1 MEHSYMKRQI
11 QRGKGHYSKAVVAN
25 GMVFVSGIL
34 PIKHS
39 SEGSEK
45 MIDASFAE
53 QAKHVLNRLKMT
65 LEDSGSALRKLVSI
79 RVYIDD
85 IANWT
90 QFNEIYSDF
99 LGETNLPARAVVP
112 VPELHYG
119 LKIELEAVAMY

>member
-1 MEHSYMKRQI
+1 MKRQI
-11 QRGKGHYSKAVVAN
+11 KRGKGHYSKAVVAN

-39 SEGSEK
+39 SDGKSEK
-45 MIDASFAE
+45 MTDASFAE
-53 QAKHVLNRLKMT
+53 QTKHVLNRLKAT
-65 LEDSGSALRKLVSI
+65 LEDSGSALRKLVSV
-79 RVYIDD
+79 RVYVDD

-90 QFNEIYSDF
+90 QFNEIYSEF